1 MKTLERKYSKSERIV
16 AKAKFSA
23 WVFLRQ
29 VLIALILG
37 GIIAVLWIFGDK
49 IVGFINEK
57 LSQNIALETYISGLK
72 WAILGSAGFV
82 LFLVVLQAISL
93 YSKELVV
100 TEDKVVLR
108 YGVFDVQNAIIPLSE
123 IRIVESKQNFLQRIG
138 NTGNISIISDAEKPY
153 NLKGV
158 VAAERLTRRIM
169 TQVNY
174 NKRNS
179 ERKMRIALTSYP
191 SLNR

>member
-29 VLIALILG
+29 VIVALILG
-37 GIIAVLWIFGDK
+37 GIIAVLWIFGAK
-49 IVGFINEK
+49 IIGFINDK
-57 LSQNIALETYISGLK
+57 LNQHIALATYIKGLK

-82 LFLVVLQAISL
+82 LFLVVIQAISL
-93 YSKELVV
+93 YSKELIV

-123 IRIVESKQNFLQRIG
+123 IRIVESKHRLFQRIG
-138 NTGNISIISDAEKPY
+138 HTGDINIISDAEKPY
-153 NLKGV
+153 MLKGV
-158 VAAERLTRRIM
+158 VAADRLARRIM
-169 TQVNY
+169 KQVNY
-174 NKRNS
+174 NKKNT
-179 ERKMRIALTSYP
+179 ERKMRIVLAAQ
-191 SLNR
+191 